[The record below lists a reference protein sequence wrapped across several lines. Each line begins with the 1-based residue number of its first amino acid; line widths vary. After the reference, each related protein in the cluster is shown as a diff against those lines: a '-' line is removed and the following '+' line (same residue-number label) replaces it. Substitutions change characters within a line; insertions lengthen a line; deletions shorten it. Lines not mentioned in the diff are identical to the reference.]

1 MGNKDYSKGSSW
13 HKWDLHVHTPYTH
26 LNKEYKCSEEEFIQ
40 KLCDSEIDCIG
51 LTNYFKFDE
60 KEFGLKEKIE
70 KKGIKVF
77 YNLEVRLDYQNKE
90 DQCLDFHIIFSD
102 KAKPQEIDNF
112 LRNADA
118 NVDGTEKKL
127 ADLEKDDFDKVVV
140 NFDQLL
146 ECLEKESLKL
156 RGKYLL
162 GFLSRGHGNSR
173 SSSNYK
179 KIANKSHF
187 LIHSSDNQKALKE
200 EQSNLSSDNQKALKE
215 EQSNLSSDNQK
226 ALKEEQSNLSS
237 DNQKA
242 LKEEQSNLSSDNQK
256 ALKEEQSNLKKDR
269 EFWLR
274 YNKSLL
280 QSSDAHKEE
289 QIGKKYT
296 WIKAEKTFEGLK
308 QIIYEPKTRVSI
320 DENKPQDP
328 LYKIDCVGL
337 NFDKEVKTTNE
348 KGDTPFCYAGFNETL
363 FFSPYFT
370 CVIGGRGSGKSTL
383 LQLIASAIKNKSFI
397 KGLKYETIQ
406 KYIEIQPDID
416 IVDSVEYLAQNE
428 VEEFATNVSKFTEAI
443 FNRIDSKSS
452 GKLKELEKQIT
463 KGIEKFDEQI
473 RYWQEKT
480 KLEEQLKESKKIR
493 NKYQSIIDA
502 FTDKNYL
509 DKKDKLQ
516 AKNQA
521 LIDLEQSK
529 KGFLTFI
536 EELKWVV
543 NFNSKENMEEKNSYD
558 KVYNQLKQNICKELE
573 QIDINIK
580 NGCFKSD
587 EENIRTLKTEH
598 EALSQEIEEFLKE
611 KGVSNENIGDIKNAN
626 DHLANIK
633 KNIADLEHE
642 IKENAN
648 KIKGF
653 SYGDI
658 DENIEEFKKQI
669 NKELNKINSTFEEI
683 SKNHKEVKP
692 ITIEYRLNEDVFE
705 GVFEDFDKSVD
716 KDLKIQ
722 RHQSKIK
729 EYLKRIE
736 LKDVIDMQHA
746 EFIKELDSRIENKKA
761 AFYETMMDV
770 FDREIYFQIY
780 QLLILKHLKN
790 VEKYKIFEVRYD
802 KRALDETSFGQKCT
816 AVLVVLLSLGN
827 NPIIIDEPE
836 AHLDSALIAK
846 YLVTLIKERKQER
859 QIIFATHNANFVLN
873 ADAELIIQLKNENN
887 KIVARSF
894 MIESDEYK
902 ENLLK
907 LEGGEKAF
915 KDRERKYGITKD
927 KN

>member
-1 MGNKDYSKGSSW
+1 MGNKDHSKGSSW
-13 HKWDLHVHTPYTH
+13 HKWDLHVHTPYTN
-26 LNKEYKCSEEEFIQ
+26 LNKKYKCSEEDFIQ

-51 LTNYFKFDE
+51 LTNYFKFNE
-60 KEFGLKEKIE
+60 KEFDLKEKIE

-112 LRNADA
+112 LRNADV

-127 ADLEKDDFDKVVV
+127 ADLEKDDFDKAVV

-200 EQSNLSSDNQKALKE
+200 EQSNL
-215 EQSNLSSDNQK
+215 
-226 ALKEEQSNLSS
+226 
-237 DNQKA
+237 
-242 LKEEQSNLSSDNQK
+242 
-256 ALKEEQSNLKKDR
+256 KKDR

-289 QIGKKYT
+289 QMGQKYT

-308 QIIYEPKTRVSI
+308 QIIYEPETRVSI
-320 DENKPQDP
+320 NENKPQDP
-328 LYKIDCVGL
+328 LRKIDSVGL
-337 NFDKEVKTTNE
+337 NFDKEVKTTDE
-348 KGDTPFCYAGFNETL
+348 QGETPFCYAGFNETL
-363 FFSPYFT
+363 SFSPYFT

-383 LQLIASAIKNKSFI
+383 LQLIASAIKEKSFV
-397 KGLKYETIQ
+397 KGLKHETIQ

-443 FNRIDSKSS
+443 FNRIDSKSG

-473 RYWQEKT
+473 AYWQEKT
-480 KLEEQLKESKKIR
+480 KLEEQLKESEKISKKC
-493 NKYQSIIDA
+493 QSIIDA

-516 AKNQA
+516 AKRQD
-521 LIDLEQSK
+521 LINLKQSK

-536 EELKWVV
+536 EELKRVV

-580 NGCFKSD
+580 NGCFNRD

-598 EALSQEIEEFLKE
+598 EALSQEIGEFLKE
-611 KGVSNENIGDIKNAN
+611 KGVSDENIGDIRNAN
-626 DHLANIK
+626 DHLENIK
-633 KNIADLEHE
+633 KNIDDLNHE
-642 IKENAN
+642 IEKNAN
-648 KIKGF
+648 KIESF
-653 SYGDI
+653 S
-658 DENIEEFKKQI
+658 DEDMDKNIKEFKNQI
-669 NKELNKINSTFEEI
+669 NKELNKINSDFEEI
-683 SKNHKEVKP
+683 SKNHKEV
-692 ITIEYRLNEDVFE
+692 N
-705 GVFEDFDKSVD
+705 
-716 KDLKIQ
+716 
-722 RHQSKIK
+722 
-729 EYLKRIE
+729 
-736 LKDVIDMQHA
+736 
-746 EFIKELDSRIENKKA
+746 
-761 AFYETMMDV
+761 
-770 FDREIYFQIY
+770 
-780 QLLILKHLKN
+780 QL
-790 VEKYKIFEVRYD
+790 
-802 KRALDETSFGQKCT
+802 
-816 AVLVVLLSLGN
+816 
-827 NPIIIDEPE
+827 P
-836 AHLDSALIAK
+836 
-846 YLVTLIKERKQER
+846 
-859 QIIFATHNANFVLN
+859 
-873 ADAELIIQLKNENN
+873 
-887 KIVARSF
+887 
-894 MIESDEYK
+894 
-902 ENLLK
+902 
-907 LEGGEKAF
+907 
-915 KDRERKYGITKD
+915 
-927 KN
+927 

>member
-1 MGNKDYSKGSSW
+1 MGNKDHSKGSSW
-13 HKWDLHVHTPYTH
+13 HKWDLHAHTPYTY
-26 LNKEYKCSEEEFIQ
+26 LNKAYQCCEEEFIQ
-40 KLCDSEIDCIG
+40 KLCDSQIDCIG
-51 LTNYFKFDE
+51 LTNYFKFNE
-60 KEFGLKEKIE
+60 KEFDLKEKIE

-102 KAKPQEIDNF
+102 EVTQQEIDNF
-112 LRNADA
+112 LKNADA
-118 NVDGTEKKL
+118 NVGGTEKKL
-127 ADLEKDDFDKVVV
+127 ADLEKDDFDKAVV

-173 SSSNYK
+173 SSNNHK
-179 KIANKSHF
+179 KIVKKAHF
-187 LIHSSDNQKALKE
+187 LIHSSNDQE
-200 EQSNLSSDNQKALKE
+200 
-215 EQSNLSSDNQK
+215 
-226 ALKEEQSNLSS
+226 
-237 DNQKA
+237 
-242 LKEEQSNLSSDNQK
+242 
-256 ALKEEQSNLKKDR
+256 NLKKDR
-269 EFWLR
+269 EFWLE
-274 YNKSLL
+274 YNKPLL

-289 QIGKKYT
+289 QIGKKCT

-308 QIIYEPKTRVSI
+308 QIVYEPKTRVSI

-337 NFDKEVKTTNE
+337 NFDKAVKITNE

-383 LQLIASAIKNKSFI
+383 LQLIASAIKNKSFV
-397 KGLKYETIQ
+397 KGLELEAK

-443 FNRIDSKSS
+443 FNRMDSKSS
-452 GKLKELEKQIT
+452 GRLKELEKQIT

-473 RYWQEKT
+473 ACWQEKT
-480 KLEEQLKESKKIR
+480 KLEKQLKESEKIR
-493 NKYQSIIDA
+493 KKYQSIIDA

-516 AKNQA
+516 EKCKA
-521 LIDLEQSK
+521 LIDLKQSK
-529 KGFLTFI
+529 EGFLTFI
-536 EELKWVV
+536 EELKRVV
-543 NFNSKENMEEKNSYD
+543 NFNSKENMKEKNNSYY

-573 QIDINIK
+573 EIDKHIK
-580 NGCFKSD
+580 NGYFNSED
-587 EENIRTLKTEH
+587 EEIRTLES
-598 EALSQEIEEFLKE
+598 EREVLSQEIGEFLKE
-611 KGVSNENIGDIKNAN
+611 KGVSDENIGDIRNAN
-626 DHLANIK
+626 HHLGNIEM
-633 KNIADLEHE
+633 NIADLERE
-642 IKENAN
+642 IKEKAN
-648 KIKGF
+648 KIEGF
-653 SYGDI
+653 SYEDM
-658 DENIEEFKKQI
+658 DKNIEEFKNQI
-669 NKELNKINSTFEEI
+669 NEELNKINSVFEEI

-705 GVFEDFDKSVD
+705 GVFEDFDKLVD
-716 KDLKIQ
+716 KGFNIQ

-729 EYLKRIE
+729 EYLKGIE
-736 LKDVIDMQHA
+736 LKDIIDVQCA
-746 EFIKELDSRIENKKA
+746 EFIEKLDSLIENKKA
-761 AFYETMMDV
+761 AFYETMKDI
-770 FDREIYFQIY
+770 FDRESHFQIY
-780 QLLILKHLKN
+780 RLFVLKHLRN

-802 KRALDETSFGQKCT
+802 KRALNETSFGQRCT
-816 AVLVVLLSLGN
+816 AVLIVLLSLGN

-836 AHLDSALIAK
+836 AHLDSTLIAK
-846 YLVTLIKERKQER
+846 DLVTLIKERKQER

-887 KIVARSF
+887 KIIAQSF
-894 MIESDEYK
+894 TIESDGYRDD
-902 ENLLK
+902 LLK
-907 LEGGEKAF
+907 LEGGEEAF
-915 KDRERKYGITKD
+915 KNRERKYGITKD

>member
-1 MGNKDYSKGSSW
+1 MGNKDHSKGSSW
-13 HKWDLHVHTPYTH
+13 HKWDLHAHTPYTN

-40 KLCDSEIDCIG
+40 KLCDSQIDCIG
-51 LTNYFKFDE
+51 LTNYFKFNE
-60 KEFGLKEKIE
+60 KEFDLKEKIE

-102 KAKPQEIDNF
+102 KVTQQEIDNF
-112 LRNADA
+112 LKNADA
-118 NVDGTEKKL
+118 NVGGTEKKL
-127 ADLEKDDFDKVVV
+127 ADLEKDDFDKAVV

-156 RGKYLL
+156 REKYLL

-173 SSSNYK
+173 SSSNDK
-179 KIANKSHF
+179 KITNKSHF
-187 LIHSSDNQKALKE
+187 LIHSSDSQ
-200 EQSNLSSDNQKALKE
+200 Q
-215 EQSNLSSDNQK
+215 
-226 ALKEEQSNLSS
+226 
-237 DNQKA
+237 
-242 LKEEQSNLSSDNQK
+242 
-256 ALKEEQSNLKKDR
+256 NLKKDR
-269 EFWLR
+269 EFWLE
-274 YNKSLL
+274 YNKPLL
-280 QSSDAHKEE
+280 QSSDAHKEK
-289 QIGKKYT
+289 QIGKKCT

-337 NFDKEVKTTNE
+337 NFDKAVKITNE

-383 LQLIASAIKNKSFI
+383 LQLIASAIKNKSFV
-397 KGLKYETIQ
+397 KGLKHETIQ
-406 KYIEIQPDID
+406 KYIKIQPDID

-443 FNRIDSKSS
+443 FNRMDSKSS

-473 RYWQEKT
+473 ACWQEKT
-480 KLEEQLKESKKIR
+480 KLEERLKESKKIR
-493 NKYQSIIDA
+493 KKYQSIIDA

-516 AKNQA
+516 EKRKA
-521 LIDLEQSK
+521 LIDLKQSK
-529 KGFLTFI
+529 EGFLTFI
-536 EELKWVV
+536 EELKRVV
-543 NFNSKENMEEKNSYD
+543 NFESKENMEEKNNYD
-558 KVYNQLKQNICKELE
+558 KVYNQLKQDICKKLE
-573 QIDINIK
+573 EIDADIK

-587 EENIRTLKTEH
+587 EENIEKLESEYQTL
-598 EALSQEIEEFLKE
+598 LQEIGEFLKE
-611 KGVSNENIGDIKNAN
+611 KGVSDENIGDTRNAN
-626 DHLANIK
+626 HHLENIEM
-633 KNIADLEHE
+633 NIADLERE
-642 IKENAN
+642 IEEIAN
-648 KIKGF
+648 KIENF
-653 SYGDI
+653 SYENMDK
-658 DENIEEFKKQI
+658 NIEEFKNQI
-669 NKELNKINSTFEEI
+669 NEELNKINSAFEEI

-705 GVFEDFDKSVD
+705 GVFEDFDKLVD
-716 KDLKIQ
+716 KGFNIQ

-729 EYLKRIE
+729 EYLKGIG
-736 LKDVIDMQHA
+736 LKDIIDVQCA
-746 EFIKELDSRIENKKA
+746 EFIEKLDSLIENKKA
-761 AFYETMMDV
+761 AFYETLKDIL
-770 FDREIYFQIY
+770 DREIHFQIY
-780 QLLILKHLKN
+780 RLLILKHLRN

-802 KRALDETSFGQKCT
+802 KRALNETSFGQKCT

-836 AHLDSALIAK
+836 AHLDSALIAN
-846 YLVTLIKERKQER
+846 YLVALIKKRKQKR

-873 ADAELIIQLKNENN
+873 ADAELIIQLKNEHN

-902 ENLLK
+902 DDLLK